1 MRNTIFLFFYFIF
14 IFIAGVHLA
23 LAGFSLEPDA
33 EYKDRVF
40 CDACGLSVGMCA
52 IKALLIDSIHRLYSG
67 SLI

>member
-1 MRNTIFLFFYFIF
+1 MPFFYLFSLFF

-40 CDACGLSVGMCA
+40 CDACGLSVGMC
-52 IKALLIDSIHRLYSG
+52 
-67 SLI
+67 